1 MKHLKKFNESLAE
14 KYLQMDKILKD
25 IFAELID
32 DTSIQ
37 VEFGYD
43 SNDIEYN
50 VTIKPWSKNQTMGS
64 YMTPEQMIE
73 RYEKYIDLIK
83 DVSVCYKRA
92 CDELGDEGKLLVN
105 VDNRIFMSFKVPGA
119 KKEEYPF

>member
-1 MKHLKKFNESLAE
+1 MKHLKRFNESLAE

-25 IFAELID
+25 IFAELLD

-37 VEFGYD
+37 IEFGYD

-73 RYEKYIDLIK
+73 RYEKYIDLVK

-92 CDELGDEGKLLVN
+92 CDELGDKGKLMVN
-105 VDNRIFMSFKVPGA
+105 VDNRIYMSFKVPGA